1 MKTRNDRFELVSF
14 SAWAPATMKARELS
28 LAGVRSVFFA
38 MSAVLAVTLVG
49 TYLAGNAVIDTTKR
63 RLLHEGLEGD
73 VQEAFSTLK
82 DAETGQRG
90 YLLTRRAE
98 YLEPY
103 ESAREVIDARLRRL
117 RAAADNGDLPVALVD
132 KFERLTRTK
141 MSELAAT
148 IADARRHGLPTTA
161 EFVQSDAGKRT
172 MDAIRATLE
181 EIEAHEK
188 HEREEIDASAR
199 GLTNLRTMAFAAA
212 ALVNL
217 GFLAWAFR
225 RIRREMAR
233 RYVADLEAQRHQD
246 ILAVSLA
253 SIGDAVIITDTSS
266 RITFVN
272 DVAVEL
278 TGWSREAALGQPC
291 AKVFRIVDETTRAV
305 VESPV
310 ELVLK
315 TGKIVGQADPAVLIR
330 KDGGEIPIDDS
341 GAPVREADGALRGVV
356 LVFRDFT
363 HHKNAEREQAEL
375 KRQLEVANQAKDNFI
390 AVLSHELRTPLTPVL
405 ATLSTWESGRA
416 LTPELAAEVKML
428 SRNVR
433 LELRLIDDLL
443 DLTRIA
449 RGQLTLHREVV
460 DAHGLLAAVVE
471 IFRADFERRQI
482 RVAVRTA
489 AERSV
494 VEGDPVRLQ
503 QVFWNILGN
512 AAKFTPDGG
521 RIEIATSN
529 DNGNLRVAFS
539 DSGCGMSAGTL
550 GGLFHPFEQ
559 PERPASRTGGLGIGL
574 TISRNLM
581 HAHSGDIEA
590 ASEGPGRGAKFS
602 VWMPALGD
610 DQVPV
615 ATAHPVRREAEAT
628 RPLSILLVE
637 DHVDSAGVMARI
649 LNSLGHSVE
658 VAGTIAAGLAAL
670 RGGGFDLVLSDIG
683 LPDGTGLEF
692 IAQARAFCST
702 PMIAITGYG
711 MENDVAK
718 HRDAG
723 FLRQLTKPIRY
734 DQLEEMI
741 ADFVR
746 STAG

>member
-1 MKTRNDRFELVSF
+1 
-14 SAWAPATMKARELS
+14 MKARELS
-28 LAGVRSVFFA
+28 LAEVRSVFFA
-38 MSAVLAVTLVG
+38 MAAMLAVTFVV
-49 TYLAGNAVIDTTKR
+49 TYIAGNAVIDSTTH

-90 YLLTRRAE
+90 YLLTKRVE

-103 ESAREVIDARLRRL
+103 ESAREEIDARLRRL

-132 KFERLTRTK
+132 EFERLTRAK

-148 IADARRHGLPTTA
+148 IADARQHGLPTTA
-161 EFVQSDAGKRT
+161 EFVQGDAGKRT
-172 MDAIRATLE
+172 MDQIRATVE
-181 EIEAHEK
+181 KIETHEK

-199 GLTNLRTMAFAAA
+199 RLTNLRTVAFATA

-217 GFLAWAFR
+217 GFLAWAYR

-253 SIGDAVIITDTSS
+253 SIGDAVIITDTNG

-278 TGWSREAALGQPC
+278 TGWSREAALGQSC
-291 AKVFRIVDETTRAV
+291 AKVFRIVNETSRAA

-310 ELVLK
+310 ELVLR
-315 TGKIVGQADPAVLIR
+315 TGKIVGLANHTVLIR
-330 KDGGEIPIDDS
+330 KDGSEIPIDDS

-363 HHKNAEREQAEL
+363 LHKNAEREQAEL
-375 KRQLEVANQAKDNFI
+375 KRQLEVANQAKDDFI

-405 ATLSTWESGRA
+405 ATLSTWESGRE
-416 LTPELAAEVKML
+416 LSPELAADVKML

-449 RGQLTLHREVV
+449 RGQLTLHREIV
-460 DAHGLLAAVVE
+460 DVHGLLAAAVE

-482 RVAVRTA
+482 RVAVRMT

-494 VEGDPVRLQ
+494 VQGDPVRLQ

-529 DNGNLRVAFS
+529 DDGNLRVVFV
-539 DSGCGMSAGTL
+539 DSGCGMSAETL
-550 GGLFHPFEQ
+550 HGLFHPFER
-559 PERPASRTGGLGIGL
+559 PGRPAYRTGGLGIGL
-574 TISRNLM
+574 TISQNLM
-581 HAHSGDIEA
+581 HAHFGGIEA
-590 ASEGPGRGAKFS
+590 ASAGPGQGAKFS
-602 VWMPALGD
+602 VWMPVLRGD
-610 DQVPV
+610 EAPAEV
-615 ATAHPVRREAEAT
+615 AQPVRSDEKAT
-628 RPLSILLVE
+628 RPLSILLLE
-637 DHVDSAGVMARI
+637 DHADSAEVMARI
-649 LNSLGHSVE
+649 LRSLGHSVE
-658 VAGTIAAGLAAL
+658 VGGTIAEGLAAL
-670 RGGGFDLVLSDIG
+670 RARTFDLVLSDIG

-711 MENDVAK
+711 MEDDVTK
-718 HRDAG
+718 HHDAG

-734 DQLEEMI
+734 DQLEEAI
-741 ADFVR
+741 ADFAR
-746 STAG
+746 GGGSANAPRNA